1 MPVIANINNLHLV
14 HCDHAS
20 LQAAYSELLISPKLW
35 PDFREA
41 DLMEAFQDYAQRS
54 RRFGKVTPA
63 STSAKTVNT
72 QHSSVLQH
80 DQQH

>member
-1 MPVIANINNLHLV
+1 MYR
-14 HCDHAS
+14 S
-20 LQAAYSELLISPKLW
+20 TLQAAYSELLISPKLW

-54 RRFGKVTPA
+54 RRFGKVMPA
-63 STSAKTVNT
+63 SVTAAAATTTADTPVSTK
-72 QHSSVLQH
+72 QSVLQH

>member
-1 MPVIANINNLHLV
+1 M
-14 HCDHAS
+14 
-20 LQAAYSELLISPKLW
+20 QAAYSELLISPKLW

-41 DLMEAFQDYAQRS
+41 DLMEAFQDYAQRR
-54 RRFGKVTPA
+54 RRFGKVTPT
-63 STSAKTVNT
+63 STTIAADKTVNT